1 MTAAAAIETRL
12 IGLPP
17 KVAAPLRDLVRTGL
31 MSPATADTVLDAHEL
46 TGEPQH
52 LLGFA
57 VAALEFRLAGVPV
70 ADTIRMARDQGRR
83 ISLRWSANRWR
94 AEHNRFARA
103 ATLKKLADENEA
115 YDVERYERHLPAKWP
130 GYLIKSSR
138 RLGMEGLRQ
147 RHCVAA
153 YHRSVKNGH
162 CAIATVFVHS
172 TRWTVELRWTG
183 LEDRP
188 LAITQIRSRR
198 NQAPPAEVRE
208 MIHERMDIPRPPQAK
223 QGVAGSARQPN
234 RFMENLRRVLP
245 VLRQHG
251 IEHVWVSFAG
261 GGDSGQID
269 DVEFSPRLTD
279 EALTAPCHRTESAWI
294 GGEWR
299 RANGVEDVPL
309 KAAIEDITYD
319 YLEATGVDWYN
330 NDGGQGTLSI
340 GVEAGTV
347 DMDLSTNLRTSQVG
361 ERTDIMSGEEIER
374 DW

>member
-1 MTAAAAIETRL
+1 
-12 IGLPP
+12 
-17 KVAAPLRDLVRTGL
+17 
-31 MSPATADTVLDAHEL
+31 
-46 TGEPQH
+46 
-52 LLGFA
+52 
-57 VAALEFRLAGVPV
+57 
-70 ADTIRMARDQGRR
+70 
-83 ISLRWSANRWR
+83 
-94 AEHNRFARA
+94 
-103 ATLKKLADENEA
+103 
-115 YDVERYERHLPAKWP
+115 
-130 GYLIKSSR
+130 
-138 RLGMEGLRQ
+138 
-147 RHCVAA
+147 
-153 YHRSVKNGH
+153 
-162 CAIATVFVHS
+162 
-172 TRWTVELRWTG
+172 
-183 LEDRP
+183 
-188 LAITQIRSRR
+188 
-198 NQAPPAEVRE
+198 
-208 MIHERMDIPRPPQAK
+208 MIHERMGIPRPAEAK
-223 QGVAGSARQPN
+223 QGVAGTARQPN

-279 EALTAPCHRTESAWI
+279 EALTAPCHRTESSWI

-340 GVEAGTV
+340 DVEAGTV

>member
-1 MTAAAAIETRL
+1 MSNGQSSIDCVDSTKGTGCDSDKDPNEVGLQIAI
-12 IGLPP
+12 
-17 KVAAPLRDLVRTGL
+17 
-31 MSPATADTVLDAHEL
+31 ADDS
-46 TGEPQH
+46 
-52 LLGFA
+52 
-57 VAALEFRLAGVPV
+57 
-70 ADTIRMARDQGRR
+70 ARGK
-83 ISLRWSANRWR
+83 II
-94 AEHNRFARA
+94 
-103 ATLKKLADENEA
+103 
-115 YDVERYERHLPAKWP
+115 VERYERHLPAKWP

-162 CAIATVFVHS
+162 CAIATVFVHR

-223 QGVAGSARQPN
+223 QGVAGNAREPN